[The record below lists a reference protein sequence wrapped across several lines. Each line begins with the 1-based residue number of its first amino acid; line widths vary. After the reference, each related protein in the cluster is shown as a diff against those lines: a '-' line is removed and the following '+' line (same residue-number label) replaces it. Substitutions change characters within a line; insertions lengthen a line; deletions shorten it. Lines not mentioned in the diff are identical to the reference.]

1 MAQFYTL
8 LTQVGQAKLANAVAL
23 GNTIELTHLAVGDGG
38 GSLPTPDS
46 NRTALVN
53 EVRRAPINLADI
65 DPDNPNWIVVE
76 QVLPPDVGGWTIR
89 EIGVFDAA
97 GDLIAYGNYPETF
110 KPTLDQ
116 GSGRTQ
122 TIRMVLQVSHTAAV
136 TLKVDPAVV
145 LATRQYADQKAA
157 ATAQAAAQAL
167 QEHEQGRAHPLA
179 TDTERGMVV
188 KASQPL
194 VDAGEDDEKFVSP
207 KKLKDWATQW
217 VKQATETVAGMVRLA
232 TAAQAQSFQS
242 NEKVITPGTL
252 GAAMN
257 AHVPGM
263 EQNWQD
269 VLADRSVN
277 TTYTNT
283 TGRAIQIAITASSAS
298 SSGSGTLEF
307 FIDSNLIARDS
318 SSSHSWTTN
327 IFAIVPPGSTYRLDF
342 SPGGSRLLR
351 NWVELR

>member
-8 LTQVGQAKLANAVAL
+8 LTAIGQAKLANAIAL

-145 LATRQYADQKAA
+145 LATRGYADAIGE
-157 ATAQAAAQAL
+157 AAAQAL
-167 QEHEQGRAHPLA
+167 QAHQESRAHPAATTSEQGMLQLA
-179 TDTERGMVV
+179 TSEQIRAGTRTDRAVHPAGV
-188 KASQPL
+188 KSAMDARMPIESHRL
-194 VDAGEDDEKFVSP
+194 IIVDG
-207 KKLKDWATQW
+207 
-217 VKQATETVAGMVRLA
+217 
-232 TAAQAQSFQS
+232 
-242 NEKVITPGTL
+242 
-252 GAAMN
+252 
-257 AHVPGM
+257 
-263 EQNWQD
+263 
-269 VLADRSVN
+269 VLAMEE
-277 TTYTNT
+277 
-283 TGRAIQIAITASSAS
+283 I
-298 SSGSGTLEF
+298 
-307 FIDSNLIARDS
+307 
-318 SSSHSWTTN
+318 
-327 IFAIVPPGSTYRLDF
+327 
-342 SPGGSRLLR
+342 
-351 NWVELR
+351 